1 MESVIAPATALETE
15 VPFTRQQRLM
25 LTLLCGSI
33 CMVVLD
39 FSIVNVAI
47 PSIQAA
53 LGFSQ
58 AGVQWLFTGYGLVFG
73 GFQLLGGRL
82 SDLYGRKRMFLS
94 GIALFVLASFLGGLA
109 GSPAMLVS
117 LRCLQG
123 LGAALLAPS
132 ALALLMGV
140 FPEGPARNRAI
151 GIWGTVAAAGYSIG
165 VVLGGILVAWLGWRW
180 ILFVNVPLG
189 ILILAAAWRML
200 PDPRADGPRP
210 SLDVL
215 GSVLVTGG
223 LMALVYA
230 LARAPEV
237 GWREGAT
244 WRMVLAALVLLGAF
258 LIVEMRTAEPL
269 MPLRIFRLP
278 GIAAANLVCTFLSA
292 AMVAMNLFL
301 TLHLQRVLGLSPL
314 LTGMALLPHGLAAT
328 YAGPWGG
335 RLAGRFGPKRV
346 LVGGIALGLSGL
358 LLLAAFLSSHNT
370 YWYHVF
376 PAIVLLSFGIMPAF
390 VCLTLLATAGA
401 QPQDHGLVSGI
412 VNTTGQL
419 GGALGLA
426 VLVAVAAGRT
436 AAAQLSGLSETEAL
450 ISGYRAALAAGAA
463 FIAVSL
469 LIGAFGLRGG
479 SAERKAI

>member
-1 MESVIAPATALETE
+1 MEAISVPAAQSAQETA
-15 VPFTRQQRLM
+15 VPFTPHQRLM

-47 PSIQAA
+47 PSIQSA
-53 LGFSQ
+53 LGFSP

-82 SDLYGRKRMFLS
+82 SDLYGRKRMFLG

-109 GSPAMLVS
+109 GGPASLVAM
-117 LRCLQG
+117 RCLQG

-140 FPEGPARNRAI
+140 FEEGPARNRAF

-189 ILILAAAWRML
+189 GVILAAAWRLL
-200 PDPRADGPRP
+200 PDPPAAGPRP
-210 SLDVL
+210 RLDIL
-215 GSVLVTGG
+215 GSVLVTSG

-230 LARAPEV
+230 LARAPEI
-237 GWREGAT
+237 GWASPST
-244 WRMVLAALVLLGAF
+244 WRMLLLAGLLLIAF
-258 LIVEMRTAEPL
+258 VAVEARTAEPL
-269 MPLRIFRLP
+269 MPLRIFKLP

-292 AMVAMNLFL
+292 AMVAMNLVL

-314 LTGMALLPHGLAAT
+314 LTGLALLPHGLAAT

-346 LVGGIALGLSGL
+346 LVGGIAVGLTGLILLG
-358 LLLAAFLSSHNT
+358 AFLSTRNT

-376 PAIVLLSFGIMPAF
+376 PATVLLSFGIMPAF
-390 VCLTLLATAGA
+390 VTLTLLATGGA
-401 QPQDHGLVSGI
+401 KPEDHGLVSGI

-436 AAAQLSGLSETEAL
+436 SAALHAGAPEAEAL
-450 ISGYRAALAAGAA
+450 IAGYRAALATGAG
-463 FIAVSL
+463 FIAVSF
-469 LIGAFGLRGG
+469 LIGAVGLKGNR
-479 SAERKAI
+479 AP